1 MKKQYKTPNDWY
13 SSNKSQLRQYKSEWI
28 AFTNDGV
35 IAHDKNL
42 FKVAKATD
50 NLPVSEYTLD
60 YIFDSDFVEPVRLL
74 PVRFKNV
81 KRHEW
86 QPKYQVRLKMKT
98 SKSVEMLVDSGAD
111 FSLIPKDLGL
121 ILGYELA
128 VAETLSQA
136 EGIGGCVSYALRN
149 IEIQLDSHIFTAPVA
164 WMQSEAYQ
172 DILLG
177 REVVFDLFDVEFK
190 QADEKIF
197 FKKRTVK

>member
-13 SSNKSQLRQYKSEWI
+13 NSNKSQLRKYKSEWI
-28 AFTNDGV
+28 AFTNEGV
-35 IAHDKNL
+35 IVHDKDL
-42 FKVAKATD
+42 FKITKATD
-50 NLPVSEYTLD
+50 NLPVSQYTID

-86 QPKYQVRLKMKT
+86 QPKYQVVLKVKT
-98 SKSVEMLVDSGAD
+98 SKSLKMLVDSGAD

-136 EGIGGCVSYALRN
+136 EGIGGSVNYALRN
-149 IEIQLDSHIFTAPVA
+149 IEIQLDSYTFTAPVA
-164 WMQSEAYQ
+164 WMQTEAYQ
-172 DILLG
+172 DVLLG

-190 QADEKIF
+190 QADEKII
-197 FKKRTVK
+197 FKKR

>member
-1 MKKQYKTPNDWY
+1 MKKQYKTPDDWY
-13 SSNKSQLRQYKSEWI
+13 SSNKSQLRKYKSEWI

-42 FKVAKATD
+42 LKVAKATD
-50 NLPVSEYTLD
+50 NLPISKYTLD

-86 QPKYQVRLKMKT
+86 QPKYQVRLKMKS

-128 VAETLSQA
+128 VAETLNQA

-149 IEIQLDSHIFTAPVA
+149 IEIQLDSHIFTAQVT
-164 WMQSEAYQ
+164 WMQTEAYQ
-172 DILLG
+172 DVLLG

-190 QADEKIF
+190 QADEKII
-197 FKKRTVK
+197 FKKRIA

>member
-13 SSNKSQLRQYKSEWI
+13 SSNKSQLRKYKSEWI

-42 FKVAKATD
+42 LKVAKATD
-50 NLPVSEYTLD
+50 NLPISKYTLD

-86 QPKYQVRLKMKT
+86 QPKYQVRLKMKS

-128 VAETLSQA
+128 VAETLNQA

-149 IEIQLDSHIFTAPVA
+149 IEIQLDSHIFTAQVA
-164 WMQSEAYQ
+164 WMQTEAYQ
-172 DILLG
+172 DVLLG

-190 QADEKIF
+190 QADEKII
-197 FKKRTVK
+197 FKKRIA